1 MFGNIS
7 WKVLSNAI
15 DRESKATETM
25 KDKKS
30 ISIINFLNLVN
41 RYNPIIEYV
50 MYKKSAPIYLSWSKK
65 KSSIHNM
72 NVSIPPRNKKLEFS
86 LLCTRPERELN
97 KEIDA
102 DADQIKIPKLEI
114 NPTPIGYPH
123 VWARSRIT
131 NIDSIPD
138 ELDKTITI
146 SI

>member
-1 MFGNIS
+1 
-7 WKVLSNAI
+7 
-15 DRESKATETM
+15 M

-30 ISIINFLNLVN
+30 ISIINFINLAN
-41 RYNPIIEYV
+41 IYNTIIEYV

-65 KSSIHNM
+65 KSSIHNI

-86 LLCTRPERELN
+86 LIWTRPERELN
-97 KEIDA
+97 KEMDA

-138 ELDKTITI
+138 ELDKIIINKYINTGAITDDEKK
-146 SI
+146 